1 MGYRSTYNRR
11 LRAASRLKKRLAV
24 AALLGVGVCAAAFL
38 LQGGPVS
45 ERSDQV
51 AETAPAQ
58 AAIRPVA
65 ATVSLPAAHAGARR
79 IYPYS
84 VVPGGVSGR
93 AELAHVLQTDQVV
106 AQHYAGLQVAS
117 TRVVTVSKPRAVY
130 VSYRK
135 GDQVYWT
142 SKKMVLAQG
151 ETLLS
156 DGSSEIRTRC
166 GNRISDVPRLPVEA
180 AGPSAQVL
188 DTAMDVDPD
197 QADAGMQQVSTAL
210 PANGVPA
217 VQSAYQAA
225 SAQGA
230 AQVPSASRTTAA
242 LAMLGMSGIAGGSA
256 PAIASDRL
264 GMGWTT
270 VSSRG
275 VMTNDSN
282 AAPGSSG
289 DSAGTTTG
297 TSSGSS
303 SDGTGSSA
311 STGGTG
317 GSSGTPSTSTP
328 VLGDEGGSS
337 GTTTKPDLPPLSNS
351 LPPTGPQ
358 PGDINKTPPK
368 PNKVPEPGSLW
379 LCGAA
384 LAAMLMLRRKA
395 RRSGRG

>member
-38 LQGGPVS
+38 LQSEPVS

-51 AETAPAQ
+51 AETWPAQ
-58 AAIRPVA
+58 PAIQPAA

-93 AELAHVLQTDQVV
+93 AELVHVLQTDQVV

-117 TRVVTVSKPRAVY
+117 TRVLTVSKPRAVY

-142 SKKMVLAQG
+142 SKRVMLAQG

-166 GNRISDVPRLPVEA
+166 GNRISEVPRLPVEA

-197 QADAGMQQVSTAL
+197 GADAGTRQVSMASS
-210 PANGVPA
+210 AGGVPV
-217 VQSAYQAA
+217 VQSANLAA
-225 SAQGA
+225 SSQGA
-230 AQVPSASRTTAA
+230 AQAPGASRTTTA
-242 LAMLGMSGIAGGSA
+242 LAMLGMSGVAGGSA

-270 VSSRG
+270 VSTRG
-275 VMTNDSN
+275 VMTSDSN
-282 AAPGSSG
+282 VAPGSSG

-303 SDGTGSSA
+303 SA
-311 STGGTG
+311 GTG
-317 GSSGTPSTSTP
+317 GSGAAGSTGTSSTSTP

-337 GTTTKPDLPPLSNS
+337 GTNTKPDLPPSSNS

-395 RRSGRG
+395 RRSERG

>member
-38 LQGGPVS
+38 LQDEPVS

-51 AETAPAQ
+51 AETGPAQ
-58 AAIRPVA
+58 AAIRQVA
-65 ATVSLPAAHAGARR
+65 ATVSLPAAHAGAHR

-93 AELAHVLQTDQVV
+93 AELMHVLQTDQVV

-142 SKKMVLAQG
+142 SKKMMLAQG

-197 QADAGMQQVSTAL
+197 EADAGTQQVSTAL

-217 VQSAYQAA
+217 VQSAYRAA
-225 SAQGA
+225 SAQG
-230 AQVPSASRTTAA
+230 
-242 LAMLGMSGIAGGSA
+242 
-256 PAIASDRL
+256 
-264 GMGWTT
+264 
-270 VSSRG
+270 
-275 VMTNDSN
+275 
-282 AAPGSSG
+282 
-289 DSAGTTTG
+289 
-297 TSSGSS
+297 
-303 SDGTGSSA
+303 
-311 STGGTG
+311 
-317 GSSGTPSTSTP
+317 
-328 VLGDEGGSS
+328 
-337 GTTTKPDLPPLSNS
+337 
-351 LPPTGPQ
+351 
-358 PGDINKTPPK
+358 
-368 PNKVPEPGSLW
+368 
-379 LCGAA
+379 
-384 LAAMLMLRRKA
+384 
-395 RRSGRG
+395 